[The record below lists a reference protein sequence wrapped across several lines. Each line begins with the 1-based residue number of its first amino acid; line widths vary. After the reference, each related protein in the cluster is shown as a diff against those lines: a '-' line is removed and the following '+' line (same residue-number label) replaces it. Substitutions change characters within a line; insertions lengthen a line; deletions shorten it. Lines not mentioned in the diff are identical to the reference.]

1 MRCSLGKSGPRVLL
15 LAAVGALIL
24 GGSLFLMRTPKSTAP
39 PLVPAREL
47 YATNCAECH
56 GPTGKGDGPRA
67 EVIRSLMPDLSDATA
82 MGKVDDAFLFEMIK
96 KGSSQFGRSNAMPA
110 WGMQLT
116 DDEIRALVAHIRTLA
131 SPGQPARPRA
141 KGTP

>member
-1 MRCSLGKSGPRVLL
+1 MRCSLGRSGLRVLL

-24 GGSLFLMRTPKSTAP
+24 GGSLLLMRAP
-39 PLVPAREL
+39 QPPAPSQVPAREL
-47 YATNCAECH
+47 YATHCAACH
-56 GPTGKGDGPRA
+56 GPGGKGDGPRA
-67 EVIRSLMPDLSDATA
+67 EVIRSLMPDLSDAAA

-116 DDEIRALVAHIRTLA
+116 DDEIRALVAYLRTLA
-131 SPGQPARPRA
+131 SPAQPARPA
-141 KGTP
+141 EKGTP

>member
-1 MRCSLGKSGPRVLL
+1 MLL

-24 GGSLFLMRTPKSTAP
+24 GGSLFLMRAPKSPTSP
-39 PLVPAREL
+39 PAPAREL
-47 YATNCAECH
+47 YTTHCAACH
-56 GPTGKGDGPRA
+56 GSGGKGDGPRA
-67 EVIRSLMPDLSDATA
+67 EVIRPLMPDLSDPAA

-116 DDEIRALVAHIRTLA
+116 DDDIRRLVAHIRTLA
-131 SPGQPARPRA
+131 SPAQPAPPA
-141 KGTP
+141 GKGTP

>member
-1 MRCSLGKSGPRVLL
+1 MRCSLGRSGLRVLL
-15 LAAVGALIL
+15 LAAIGALIL
-24 GGSLFLMRTPKSTAP
+24 GGSLFLMRAPKSTPP

-47 YATNCAECH
+47 YDTHCATCH
-56 GPTGKGDGPRA
+56 GPGGKGDGPRA
-67 EVIRSLMPDLSDATA
+67 EVIRSLMPDLSDAAA
-82 MGKVDDAFLFEMIK
+82 MGKVDDAFLFEMIR

-131 SPGQPARPRA
+131 SRGQPARPRG

>member
-1 MRCSLGKSGPRVLL
+1 MQCSLGRSGVKVLL
-15 LAAVGALIL
+15 LATVGALIL
-24 GGSLFLMRTPKSTAP
+24 GGSLFLMRAPKSTAP

-67 EVIRSLMPDLSDATA
+67 EVIRSLMPDLSDAAA
-82 MGKVDDAFLFEMIK
+82 MGKVDDPFLFEMIK

-116 DDEIRALVAHIRTLA
+116 DDEIRALVAYLRTLA
-131 SPGQPARPRA
+131 SPAQPARPTG

>member
-1 MRCSLGKSGPRVLL
+1 MQRSLGRSGLRVLL

-24 GGSLFLMRTPKSTAP
+24 GGSLFLMRSPKPTAP
-39 PLVPAREL
+39 PPVPAREL
-47 YATNCAECH
+47 YATHCAACH
-56 GPTGKGDGPRA
+56 GAGGKGDGPRA
-67 EVIRSLMPDLSDATA
+67 EVIRPLMPDLSDAVA

-116 DDEIRALVAHIRTLA
+116 DDEIRALVAYIRTLG
-131 SPGQPARPRA
+131 SPAQPARA
-141 KGTP
+141 TGKGTS

>member
-1 MRCSLGKSGPRVLL
+1 MRYSLGRSGLKVLL

-24 GGSLFLMRTPKSTAP
+24 GGSLLLMRAPKSSAP
-39 PLVPAREL
+39 TSVPAREL
-47 YATNCAECH
+47 YATNCAVCH

-67 EVIRSLMPDLSDATA
+67 EVIRSLMPDLSDAKA
-82 MGKVDDAFLFEMIK
+82 MGKVDDAFLYEMIK

-110 WGMQLT
+110 WGMQLS
-116 DDEIRALVAHIRTLA
+116 DDEIRALVAYVRTLA
-131 SPGQPARPRA
+131 SPGQPARPTE